1 MSTRGLPEH
10 SLPIPTHHDVVSG
23 AYNISLNL
31 SSIGSTLLS
40 IPTRLLAKIRK
51 VDDML
56 PEDAPIAEAVTW
68 TSTAAAASKPSISSL
83 TAQSFPGPWAF
94 FTSAYMLGLF
104 AMAILMHRIQN
115 IVVPT
120 RFPNASQL
128 NPQRRRHSSLI
139 RGFYN
144 ALLPLDVSRTSTRLA
159 LHIPSLY
166 YMCKMLLMW
175 SLLLLKSADLCPEY
189 ESGTMHDLLL
199 WSQQKEMN
207 QIAWSTFCAVCAAF
221 CVEGFVKGL
230 DGVGVGIGAHMQ
242 ANSSPF
248 NLVGYAF
255 LLHIYSS
262 PITHVSKPEGLPS
275 RPDKHVIFTIAIPLL
290 QLTVFHVLSIRKRWS
305 THRLI
310 PTALSSILSLI
321 HFHTTLLMHSYSSAP
336 FHSSEKDTLS
346 SYSSP
351 NGTANYPLLNYI
363 PNLFETM
370 LLITIF
376 LTISLNCLTQLV
388 LTGSVT
394 RPLLGLGL
402 AGRST
407 SAWSWSPNWDEDF
420 GVLILRVGTASLEAT
435 GLRGW
440 GNEMGTV
447 VAPRRNIHFREIEY
461 GTLEMSRSGAV
472 TVVPG
477 SVAVPSSGRNRNKRR
492 TMWGWKNEIRVVHVR
507 EEETPSGGSLGI
519 PGVIGVSRLWLRE
532 AWRYVRGIFNVGRTA
547 STMFWGIFR
556 GRKASP
562 VWMVSPR
569 RHPGI
574 IQDPRMGETI
584 NDEDDEE
591 DLYDRFV
598 QGDELGDDDDD
609 DDEWNDDEA
618 TSLSSDEEDEDEG
631 DEERDREALALYAD
645 LRERESTPGVSS
657 STLLAH
663 MIHTGGSPLTRR
675 RYDSLL
681 DGETSVH
688 YRIQADLSPSASSTA
703 KSDDFSAYDDPRQ
716 NCVICTTEAREI
728 ICWPCRCLSMCDNCR
743 ESLASRSSSSKHRC
757 PCCRRNVEGY
767 SRIFIP

>member
-1 MSTRGLPEH
+1 MSTGGPSEH

-31 SSIGSTLLS
+31 SAIGSTLLS
-40 IPTRLLAKIRK
+40 IPTRLLARIRK

-56 PEDAPIAEAVTW
+56 PEDTPIAEAVTW
-68 TSTAAAASKPSISSL
+68 TSTAVAASKPSIVSL

-104 AMAILMHRIQN
+104 AMAVLMHRIQN

-128 NPQRRRHSSLI
+128 NSQRRHSSLI
-139 RGFYN
+139 RRFYD

-159 LHIPSLY
+159 LYIPSLY

-189 ESGTMHDLLL
+189 DSGTMHELLR

-262 PITHVSKPEGLPS
+262 PITHVNKPEGLPS

-321 HFHTTLLMHSYSSAP
+321 HFHTTLLMHSYSSVP
-336 FHSSEKDTLS
+336 FHPEKDTLS

-370 LLITIF
+370 LLITIV
-376 LTISLNCLTQLV
+376 LTISLNCLTQLM
-388 LTGSVT
+388 LTGGVT

-447 VAPRRNIHFREIEY
+447 VAPKRNIHVREIEY
-461 GTLEMSRSGAV
+461 GTVEMSRSGAV

-507 EEETPSGGSLGI
+507 EGDRLTGGSVGI
-519 PGVIGVSRLWLRE
+519 PGIFGVSRLWLRE
-532 AWRYVRGIFNVGRTA
+532 AWRYVKGVCKVCRTA
-547 STMFWGIFR
+547 FSMFWEHFR
-556 GRKASP
+556 AKKVTHDWIA
-562 VWMVSPR
+562 PR
-569 RHPGI
+569 RRLELMDDRDTP
-574 IQDPRMGETI
+574 E
-584 NDEDDEE
+584 DEGDEE
-591 DLYDRFV
+591 DAYDRFV
-598 QGDELGDDDDD
+598 QGDELSDDDDD
-609 DDEWNDDEA
+609 DDDWDNDDA
-618 TSLSSDEEDEDEG
+618 SSSSSDEEDEDEG
-631 DEERDREALALYAD
+631 DEDRDREALVLYAD
-645 LRERESTPGVSS
+645 LRSRESTPGVSS

-675 RYDSLL
+675 RYDALL
-681 DGETSVH
+681 DGESSVP
-688 YRIQADLSPSASSTA
+688 YRSVVPGSLSPSATSTA
-703 KSDDFSAYDDPRQ
+703 KSDDFSADDDRRQ

-757 PCCRRNVEGY
+757 PCCRRSVEGY